1 MFVQYKPDL
10 KEAKTIPFNAA
21 VLNMEPSASPIVCGL
36 LWLSNAQ
43 FLVAFTDGNNT
54 RSCTLLYILNSVK
67 SGPPVFINYGEVCNE
82 PSQDRPKRYIS
93 FASENCESNCGLIG
107 LDFFSADTS
116 PRTSGRGTSFWHVRP
131 TRRK

>member
-1 MFVQYKPDL
+1 MLVQYKPDL

-93 FASENCESNCGLIG
+93 FASENSESNCGLI
-107 LDFFSADTS
+107 
-116 PRTSGRGTSFWHVRP
+116 
-131 TRRK
+131 